1 MARTVARVIVDALSE
16 LGVRQVFGVVG
27 DALNPVTDAIRTT
40 DGLEWVGCRHE
51 EAAAFAASAQAQL
64 SGTLG
69 VCMGTVGPGSVH
81 LLNGLYDAAKSHAPV
96 LAIAGQVPLAEL
108 GSDYF
113 QEVDNDALFSDVAV
127 FRATVTS
134 PGQLPQMLETAVRTA
149 LGRKGVAVLTVPGDL
164 GDQELTAD
172 RSARF
177 SLNAPVSRPD
187 ESAVRRAAELLDRS
201 ERVTL
206 LVGEGAR
213 AARDDVLTLADR
225 LAAPMVLTLKA
236 KAGFEGDANP
246 FQVGQTGLIG
256 NPAAASALQDA
267 DTLLLLGTDFP
278 YRDWYPEGRT
288 VVQVDT
294 DATHIGRRVPVE
306 VGLVGDTGATVR
318 DLLSHLAT
326 TPAGREETRDGSD
339 SEGARDRSDSEG
351 AHDRSGSEGARD
363 RSGSEGARD
372 RSGSEGA
379 HDRSASASA
388 PAQAHDRS
396 APAPAR
402 DRSHLT
408 KARDRY
414 DRWRDG
420 QARLADPGHDKGLVG
435 RVRSAL
441 DNRGKDIRPEAL
453 AAVVD
458 RVAADDAVFTSDTG
472 MATVWLSRFV
482 EMRGERRLIG
492 SYNLG
497 SMANA
502 MPHALGAQCLDRDR
516 QVVAFCGD
524 GGLSMLL
531 GDLMTLKT
539 YKLPVKLVV
548 FDNRRLGM
556 VKLEQEQAGLP
567 EFGTVLDNPDFAS
580 VARAMGIPGIRVTEP
595 AALEDSVRRAF
606 RTEGP
611 VLLDV
616 LTNPDEIAVPA
627 KPTVEQGWGFAVAK
641 MKEALRSIGEP
652 DGR

>member
-1 MARTVARVIVDALSE
+1 MPRTVAQVIVDALSE

-27 DALNPVTDAIRTT
+27 DALNPLTDAIRTT

-51 EAAAFAASAQAQL
+51 EAAAFAASAQSQL
-64 SGTLG
+64 GETLG

-134 PGQLPQMLETAVRTA
+134 PDQLPQMLETAVRHA

-164 GDQELTAD
+164 GERELTAD
-172 RSARF
+172 RPARF

-213 AARDDVLTLADR
+213 AARQDVLTLADR

-236 KAGFEGDANP
+236 KAGFEGDGNP

-256 NPAAASALQDA
+256 NPAAATALDDA

-288 VVQVDT
+288 VIQVDT
-294 DATHIGRRVPVE
+294 EATHIGRRVPVD

-318 DLLSHLAT
+318 DLLGHLTAA
-326 TPAGREETRDGSD
+326 PGGSD
-339 SEGARDRSDSEG
+339 G
-351 AHDRSGSEGARD
+351 
-363 RSGSEGARD
+363 
-372 RSGSEGA
+372 
-379 HDRSASASA
+379 
-388 PAQAHDRS
+388 
-396 APAPAR
+396 AR
-402 DRSHLT
+402 DRSHLE
-408 KARDRY
+408 KARERFDQ
-414 DRWRDG
+414 WRTG
-420 QARLADPGHDKGLVG
+420 QARLADPSHDKGVVG
-435 RVRSAL
+435 RIRSAL
-441 DNRGKDIRPEAL
+441 DNRAHDIRPEVL
-453 AAVVD
+453 AAAVD
-458 RVAADDAVFTSDTG
+458 RAAADDAVFTSDTG

-502 MPHALGAQCLDRDR
+502 MPQALGAQGLDRER

-539 YKLPVKLVV
+539 YRLPVKLVV

-567 EFGTVLDNPDFAS
+567 EFGTVLDNPDFAA
-580 VARAMGIPGIRVTEP
+580 VAEAMGITGIRVTDP
-595 AALEDSVRRAF
+595 ADVEGAVRRAF
-606 RTEGP
+606 QDPGP

-627 KPTVEQGWGFAVAK
+627 KPTVEQGWGFALAK
-641 MKEALRSIGEP
+641 VKEIVRSSGEP
-652 DGR
+652 DGN

>member
-1 MARTVARVIVDALSE
+1 MPRTVAQVIVDALSE

-27 DALNPVTDAIRTT
+27 DALNPLTDAIRTT
-40 DGLEWVGCRHE
+40 EDLEWVGCRHE
-51 EAAAFAASAQAQL
+51 EAAAFAASAQSQL
-64 SGTLG
+64 TGTLG

-134 PGQLPQMLETAVRTA
+134 PDQLPQMLETAVRHA

-164 GDQELTAD
+164 GERELTAD
-172 RSARF
+172 RPARF

-187 ESAVRRAAELLDRS
+187 ESAVRRAADLLDRS

-213 AARDDVLTLADR
+213 AARQDVLALADR

-256 NPAAASALQDA
+256 NPAAAAALQDA

-288 VVQVDT
+288 VIQVDT
-294 DATHIGRRVPVE
+294 EATHIGRRVPVE

-318 DLLSHLAT
+318 DLLEHLAAA
-326 TPAGREETRDGSD
+326 PAGSDG
-339 SEGARDRSDSEG
+339 
-351 AHDRSGSEGARD
+351 
-363 RSGSEGARD
+363 
-372 RSGSEGA
+372 
-379 HDRSASASA
+379 
-388 PAQAHDRS
+388 
-396 APAPAR
+396 AR
-402 DRSHLT
+402 DRSHLD
-408 KARDRY
+408 KARDRF
-414 DRWRDG
+414 DRWRTG
-420 QARLADPGHDKGLVG
+420 QARLADPAHDKGVVG
-435 RVRSAL
+435 RIRSAL
-441 DNRGKDIRPEAL
+441 DNRAHDIRPEVL
-453 AAVVD
+453 AAAVD
-458 RVAADDAVFTSDTG
+458 RVAAEDAVFTSDTG

-502 MPHALGAQCLDRDR
+502 MPQALGAQSLDRDR

-539 YKLPVKLVV
+539 YRLPVKLVV

-567 EFGTVLDNPDFAS
+567 EFGTVLDNPDFAA
-580 VARAMGIPGIRVTEP
+580 VAEAMGITGIRVTDP
-595 AALEDSVRRAF
+595 ADVESAVRRAF
-606 RTEGP
+606 RTPGP

-641 MKEALRSIGEP
+641 VKEVVRSHGEP
-652 DGR
+652 SGD

>member
-1 MARTVARVIVDALSE
+1 MPRTVAQVIVDALSE

-27 DALNPVTDAIRTT
+27 DALNPLTDAIRTT

-51 EAAAFAASAQAQL
+51 EAAAFAASAQSQL
-64 SGTLG
+64 TDTLG

-81 LLNGLYDAAKSHAPV
+81 LLNGLYDAAKSHTPV

-134 PGQLPQMLETAVRTA
+134 PDQLPQMLETAVRHA

-164 GDQELTAD
+164 GERELAAD
-172 RSARF
+172 RPARF
-177 SLNAPVSRPD
+177 SLNAPVSRPE

-206 LVGEGAR
+206 LVGQGAR
-213 AARDDVLTLADR
+213 AARQDVLTLADR

-246 FQVGQTGLIG
+246 YQVGQTGLIG
-256 NPAAASALQDA
+256 NPAAAQALQDA
-267 DTLLLLGTDFP
+267 DTLLMLGTDFP

-288 VVQVDT
+288 VIQVDT
-294 DATHIGRRVPVE
+294 EATHIGRRVPVE

-318 DLLSHLAT
+318 DLLAHLTAA
-326 TPAGREETRDGSD
+326 PAG
-339 SEGARDRSDSEG
+339 
-351 AHDRSGSEGARD
+351 SGG
-363 RSGSEGARD
+363 
-372 RSGSEGA
+372 
-379 HDRSASASA
+379 
-388 PAQAHDRS
+388 
-396 APAPAR
+396 AR
-402 DRSHLT
+402 DRSHLE
-408 KARDRY
+408 KARERFDK
-414 DRWRDG
+414 WRTG
-420 QARLADPGHDKGLVG
+420 QARLADPAHDKGVVG
-435 RVRSAL
+435 RIRSAL
-441 DNRGKDIRPEAL
+441 DNRAHDIRPEAL
-453 AAVVD
+453 AAAVD
-458 RVAADDAVFTSDTG
+458 RAAADDAVFTSDTG

-502 MPHALGAQCLDRDR
+502 MPQALGAQCLDRER

-539 YKLPVKLVV
+539 YRLPVKLVV

-567 EFGTVLDNPDFAS
+567 EFGTVLDNPDFAA
-580 VARAMGIPGIRVTEP
+580 VAEAMGITGIRVTDP
-595 AALEDSVRRAF
+595 AEVEGAVRRAF
-606 RTEGP
+606 DDPGP

-627 KPTVEQGWGFAVAK
+627 KPTVEQGWGFALAK
-641 MKEALRSIGEP
+641 VKEVVRSHGEP
-652 DGR
+652 DGN

>member
-40 DGLEWVGCRHE
+40 EGLEWVGCRHE
-51 EAAAFAASAQAQL
+51 EAAAFAASAQSQL
-64 SGTLG
+64 TGTVG

-127 FRATVTS
+127 FRATITS
-134 PGQLPQMLETAVRTA
+134 PDQLPRMLETAVRTA
-149 LGRKGVAVLTVPGDL
+149 QGRKGVAVLTVPGDL
-164 GDQELTAD
+164 GERELTDD
-172 RSARF
+172 RPSRF
-177 SLNAPVSRPD
+177 SLNAPLSRPD
-187 ESAVRRAAELLDRS
+187 EPAVRRAVELLDRS

-213 AARDDVLTLADR
+213 AAREDVLALADR

-236 KAGFEGDANP
+236 KAGFEGPGNP

-256 NPAAASALQDA
+256 NPAAAAALQDA

-294 DATHIGRRVPVE
+294 EPTHIGRRVPVD

-318 DLLSHLAT
+318 DLLGHLA
-326 TPAGREETRDGSD
+326 A
-339 SEGARDRSDSEG
+339 
-351 AHDRSGSEGARD
+351 
-363 RSGSEGARD
+363 
-372 RSGSEGA
+372 
-379 HDRSASASA
+379 A
-388 PAQAHDRS
+388 PPGTQG
-396 APAPAR
+396 AR
-402 DRSHLT
+402 DRSHLD
-408 KARDRY
+408 KARERF

-420 QARLADPGHDKGLVG
+420 QARLADPAHDKGLVG

-441 DNRGKDIRPEAL
+441 DNRAHDIRPEAL

-458 RVAADDAVFTSDTG
+458 RVADEDAVFTSDTG

-482 EMRGERRLIG
+482 EMRGGRRLIG

-502 MPHALGAQCLDRDR
+502 MPQALGAQMLDRDR

-539 YKLPVKLVV
+539 YRLPVKLVV

-556 VKLEQEQAGLP
+556 VKLEQEQSGLP
-567 EFGTVLDNPDFAS
+567 EFGTVLDNPDFAA
-580 VARAMGIPGIRVTEP
+580 VAQAMGITGIRVTDP
-595 AALEDSVRRAF
+595 ADLEDSVRRAF
-606 RTEGP
+606 GTAGP

-641 MKEALRSIGEP
+641 MKEVVRSHGEP
-652 DGR
+652 DGH

>member
-1 MARTVARVIVDALSE
+1 MPRTVAQVIVDALSE

-27 DALNPVTDAIRTT
+27 DALNPLTDAIRTT

-51 EAAAFAASAQAQL
+51 EAAAFAASAQSQL
-64 SGTLG
+64 TDTLG

-81 LLNGLYDAAKSHAPV
+81 LLNGLYDAAKSHTPV

-108 GSDYF
+108 GTDYF

-134 PGQLPQMLETAVRTA
+134 PDQLPQMLETAVRHA

-164 GDQELTAD
+164 GERELTAD
-172 RSARF
+172 RPARF
-177 SLNAPVSRPD
+177 SLNAPVTRPD

-206 LVGEGAR
+206 LVGQGAR
-213 AARDDVLTLADR
+213 AARQDVLALADR

-246 FQVGQTGLIG
+246 YQVGQTGLIG
-256 NPAAASALQDA
+256 NPAAAQALQDA
-267 DTLLLLGTDFP
+267 DTLLMLGTDFP

-288 VVQVDT
+288 VIQVDT
-294 DATHIGRRVPVE
+294 EATHIGRRVPVE

-318 DLLSHLAT
+318 DLLAHLTAA
-326 TPAGREETRDGSD
+326 PAG
-339 SEGARDRSDSEG
+339 
-351 AHDRSGSEGARD
+351 SGG
-363 RSGSEGARD
+363 
-372 RSGSEGA
+372 
-379 HDRSASASA
+379 
-388 PAQAHDRS
+388 
-396 APAPAR
+396 AR
-402 DRSHLT
+402 DRSHLE
-408 KARDRY
+408 KARERFDK
-414 DRWRDG
+414 WRTG
-420 QARLADPGHDKGLVG
+420 QARLADPAHDKGVVG
-435 RVRSAL
+435 RIRSAL
-441 DNRGKDIRPEAL
+441 DNRAHDIRPEAL
-453 AAVVD
+453 AAAVD
-458 RVAADDAVFTSDTG
+458 RAAADDAVFTSDTG

-502 MPHALGAQCLDRDR
+502 MPQALGAQCLDRER

-539 YKLPVKLVV
+539 YRLPVKLVV

-567 EFGTVLDNPDFAS
+567 EFGTVLDNPDFAA
-580 VARAMGIPGIRVTEP
+580 VADAMGVTGIRVTDP
-595 AALEDSVRRAF
+595 ADVEGAVRRAF
-606 RTEGP
+606 DSPGP

-627 KPTVEQGWGFAVAK
+627 KPTVEQGWGFALAK
-641 MKEALRSIGEP
+641 VKEVVRSHGEP
-652 DGR
+652 DGS

>member
-27 DALNPVTDAIRTT
+27 DALNPLTDAIRTT
-40 DGLEWVGCRHE
+40 EGLEWVGCRHE
-51 EAAAFAASAQAQL
+51 EAAAFAASAQSQL
-64 SGTLG
+64 TDTLG

-127 FRATVTS
+127 FRATITS
-134 PGQLPQMLETAVRTA
+134 PDQLPQMLETAVRNA
-149 LGRKGVAVLTVPGDL
+149 LGRRGVAVLTVPGDL
-164 GDQELTAD
+164 GEREVSAD
-172 RSARF
+172 RPGRF
-177 SLNAPVSRPD
+177 SLHAPVSRPD
-187 ESAVRRAAELLDRS
+187 EAAVRQAAELLDAA

-206 LVGEGAR
+206 LVGRGAR
-213 AARDDVLTLADR
+213 AAREDVLALADR

-236 KAGFEGDANP
+236 KEGFEGEANP

-278 YRDWYPEGRT
+278 YRDWYPEGKT
-288 VVQVDT
+288 VIQVDSE
-294 DATHIGRRVPVE
+294 ATHIGRRVPVDL
-306 VGLVGDTGATVR
+306 GLVGDTGATVR
-318 DLLSHLAT
+318 DLLSHLAAP
-326 TPAGREETRDGSD
+326 PADA
-339 SEGARDRSDSEG
+339 EGARDRS
-351 AHDRSGSEGARD
+351 
-363 RSGSEGARD
+363 
-372 RSGSEGA
+372 
-379 HDRSASASA
+379 
-388 PAQAHDRS
+388 
-396 APAPAR
+396 
-402 DRSHLT
+402 HLE
-408 KARDRY
+408 KARERF
-414 DRWRDG
+414 DRWREG
-420 QARLADPGHDKGLVG
+420 QARLADPAHDKGLMG
-435 RVRSAL
+435 RIRSSL
-441 DNRGKDIRPEAL
+441 DNRAHDIRPEAL

-458 RVAADDAVFTSDTG
+458 RLAADDAVFTSDTG

-502 MPHALGAQCLDRDR
+502 MPQALGAQCLDRER

-524 GGLSMLL
+524 GGLGMLL

-539 YKLPVKLVV
+539 YRLPVKLIV

-567 EFGTVLDNPDFAS
+567 EFGTVLDNPDFAA
-580 VARAMGIPGIRVTEP
+580 VATALGMTGIRVTDPTE
-595 AALEDSVRRAF
+595 LEKAVRRALD
-606 RTEGP
+606 TPGP

-616 LTNPDEIAVPA
+616 LTNPDEVAVPA

-641 MKEALRSIGEP
+641 VKEVVRSLGE
-652 DGR
+652 DDAR

>member
-1 MARTVARVIVDALSE
+1 MTRTVARVIVDALSE

-27 DALNPVTDAIRTT
+27 DALNPLTDAIRTT
-40 DGLEWVGCRHE
+40 EGLEWVGCRHE
-51 EAAAFAASAQAQL
+51 EAAAFAASAQSQL
-64 SGTLG
+64 TGTLG

-127 FRATVTS
+127 FRATITS
-134 PGQLPQMLETAVRTA
+134 PDQLPQMLETAVRHA

-164 GDQELTAD
+164 GERELTTD
-172 RSARF
+172 RPPRF

-187 ESAVRRAAELLDRS
+187 GSAVRRAAELLDRS

-213 AARDDVLTLADR
+213 AAREDVLALADR

-236 KAGFEGDANP
+236 KAGFEGDGNP

-256 NPAAASALQDA
+256 NPAAASALEDA

-288 VVQVDT
+288 VIQVDT
-294 DATHIGRRVPVE
+294 EATHIGRRVPVDL
-306 VGLVGDTGATVR
+306 GLVGDAGATVR
-318 DLLSHLAT
+318 DLLEHLRAA
-326 TPAGREETRDGSD
+326 PAG
-339 SEGARDRSDSEG
+339 
-351 AHDRSGSEGARD
+351 SGD
-363 RSGSEGARD
+363 
-372 RSGSEGA
+372 
-379 HDRSASASA
+379 
-388 PAQAHDRS
+388 
-396 APAPAR
+396 AR
-402 DRSHLT
+402 DRSHLE
-408 KARDRY
+408 KARERF
-414 DRWRDG
+414 DRWRSG
-420 QARLADPGHDKGLVG
+420 QARLADPSHDKGVVG
-435 RVRSAL
+435 RLRSAL
-441 DNRGKDIRPEAL
+441 DNRAHAVRPEAL
-453 AAVVD
+453 AAAVD
-458 RVAADDAVFTSDTG
+458 RVAAEDAVFTSDTG

-502 MPHALGAQCLDRDR
+502 LPQALGAQCLDRER

-539 YKLPVKLVV
+539 YRLPVKLVV

-567 EFGTVLDNPDFAS
+567 EFGTVLDNPDFAA
-580 VARAMGIPGIRVTEP
+580 VAEAMGITGIRVTDP
-595 AALEDSVRRAF
+595 ADLESAVRRAF
-606 RTEGP
+606 RSPGP

-616 LTNPDEIAVPA
+616 LTNPDEVAVPA
-627 KPTVEQGWGFAVAK
+627 KPTVEQGWGYAVAK
-641 MKEALRSIGEP
+641 LKEVVRSHGEQT
-652 DGR
+652 GG

>member
-51 EAAAFAASAQAQL
+51 EAAAFAASAQSQL

-172 RSARF
+172 RPARF

-326 TPAGREETRDGSD
+326 TPAGREETRDRSD
-339 SEGARDRSDSEG
+339 SAEARDRSDSEG
-351 AHDRSGSEGARD
+351 ARDGSDSEGAPD
-363 RSGSEGARD
+363 RS
-372 RSGSEGA
+372 
-379 HDRSASASA
+379 HLTK
-388 PAQAHDRS
+388 AHDRS
-396 APAPAR
+396 APSPAR
-402 DRSHLT
+402 DRSHLI

-414 DRWRDG
+414 VRWRDG

-580 VARAMGIPGIRVTEP
+580 VARAMGIPGIRVTDP

-641 MKEALRSIGEP
+641 MKEAVRSIGEP
-652 DGR
+652 DGH

>member
-1 MARTVARVIVDALSE
+1 MARTVAQVIVDALSE

-27 DALNPVTDAIRTT
+27 DALNPLTDAIRTT

-51 EAAAFAASAQAQL
+51 EAAAFAASAQSQL
-64 SGTLG
+64 TDTLG

-96 LAIAGQVPLAEL
+96 LAIAGQVPLAEI

-134 PGQLPQMLETAVRTA
+134 PDQLPQMLETAVRHA

-164 GDQELTAD
+164 GERELTAD
-172 RSARF
+172 RPARF
-177 SLNAPVSRPD
+177 SLNAPLSRPD
-187 ESAVRRAAELLDRS
+187 ESAVRRAAELLDGS

-213 AARDDVLTLADR
+213 AARQDVLTLADR

-236 KAGFEGDANP
+236 KAGFEGAANP

-256 NPAAASALQDA
+256 NPAAAAALQDA

-288 VVQVDT
+288 VIQVDT
-294 DATHIGRRVPVE
+294 EATHIGRRVPVD

-318 DLLSHLAT
+318 DLLNHLAAA
-326 TPAGREETRDGSD
+326 PA
-339 SEGARDRSDSEG
+339 
-351 AHDRSGSEGARD
+351 GSEGARD
-363 RSGSEGARD
+363 RSHVE
-372 RSGSEGA
+372 
-379 HDRSASASA
+379 
-388 PAQAHDRS
+388 
-396 APAPAR
+396 
-402 DRSHLT
+402 
-408 KARDRY
+408 KARERFDQ
-414 DRWRDG
+414 WRTG
-420 QARLADPGHDKGLVG
+420 QARLADPSHDKGVVG
-435 RVRSAL
+435 RIRSAL
-441 DNRGKDIRPEAL
+441 DNRAHDIRPEAL

-458 RVAADDAVFTSDTG
+458 RLAADDAVFTSDTG

-482 EMRGERRLIG
+482 EMRGERRLVG

-502 MPHALGAQCLDRDR
+502 MPQALGAQFLDRER

-539 YKLPVKLVV
+539 YRLPVKLVV

-567 EFGTVLDNPDFAS
+567 EFGTVLDNPDFAA
-580 VARAMGIPGIRVTEP
+580 VAEAMGITGIRVTDP
-595 AALEDSVRRAF
+595 ADVESAVERAF
-606 RTEGP
+606 RTPGP

-627 KPTVEQGWGFAVAK
+627 KPTVEQGWGFALAK
-641 MKEALRSIGEP
+641 MKEVVRSQGEP
-652 DGR
+652 DGN

>member
-1 MARTVARVIVDALSE
+1 MPRTVAQVIVDALSE

-27 DALNPVTDAIRTT
+27 DALNPLTDAIRTT

-51 EAAAFAASAQAQL
+51 EAAAFAASAQSQL
-64 SGTLG
+64 TDTLG

-81 LLNGLYDAAKSHAPV
+81 LLNGLYDAAKSHTPV

-134 PGQLPQMLETAVRTA
+134 PDQLPQMLETAVRHA

-164 GDQELTAD
+164 GERELTAD
-172 RSARF
+172 RPARF
-177 SLNAPVSRPD
+177 SLNAPVSRPE

-206 LVGEGAR
+206 LVGQGAR
-213 AARDDVLTLADR
+213 AARQDVLTLADR

-246 FQVGQTGLIG
+246 YQVGQTGLIG
-256 NPAAASALQDA
+256 NPAAAQALQDA
-267 DTLLLLGTDFP
+267 DTLLMLGTDFP

-288 VVQVDT
+288 VIQVDT
-294 DATHIGRRVPVE
+294 EATHIGRRVPVE

-318 DLLSHLAT
+318 DLLAHLT
-326 TPAGREETRDGSD
+326 DTPAG
-339 SEGARDRSDSEG
+339 
-351 AHDRSGSEGARD
+351 SGG
-363 RSGSEGARD
+363 
-372 RSGSEGA
+372 
-379 HDRSASASA
+379 
-388 PAQAHDRS
+388 
-396 APAPAR
+396 AR
-402 DRSHLT
+402 DRSHLD
-408 KARDRY
+408 KARERFDK
-414 DRWRDG
+414 WRTG
-420 QARLADPGHDKGLVG
+420 QARLADPAHDKGVVG
-435 RVRSAL
+435 RIRSAL
-441 DNRGKDIRPEAL
+441 DNRAHDIRPEAL
-453 AAVVD
+453 AAAVD
-458 RVAADDAVFTSDTG
+458 RAAADDAVFTSDTG

-502 MPHALGAQCLDRDR
+502 MPQALGAQCLDRER

-539 YKLPVKLVV
+539 YRLPVKLVV

-567 EFGTVLDNPDFAS
+567 EFGTVLDNPDFAA
-580 VARAMGIPGIRVTEP
+580 VAEAMGITGIRVTDP
-595 AALEDSVRRAF
+595 ADVEGAVRRAF
-606 RTEGP
+606 DDPGP

-627 KPTVEQGWGFAVAK
+627 KPTVEQGWGFALAK
-641 MKEALRSIGEP
+641 VKEVVRSHGEP
-652 DGR
+652 DGN